1 VGAPFPFAGAELT
14 PAARRLLAVEHGRV
28 QRDGQDQPVEVLGGQ
43 QRVHAQHAPATE
55 LARDLTVVNYDR
67 RGRGDSGDTAPHSVE
82 REVDDLSA
90 LVEVVGGRAS
100 MYGHS
105 SGAVLALHSAARG
118 LPIDRLVLHEPPFG
132 SGSDEERRTAHEE
145 AEHLA
150 ALLAQDRRSDA
161 VRFYFA
167 SMGMPAE
174 VADDLAADPSMQAG
188 APPILYDYEILGD
201 HGRDGLTPDE
211 QAGRVSVPALVLAG
225 GASPD
230 FMLDAATRIAAALPH
245 GRLRVL
251 GGEEHVVAPEC
262 LRLCWRSS
270 CWVTAASVSA
280 RSARSLMHC

>member
-1 VGAPFPFAGAELT
+1 MRTSDDTAYAETTSRDGTSIAYERLGDGDPLIVVGGALQ
-14 PAARRLLAVEHGRV
+14 GRV
-28 QRDGQDQPVEVLGGQ
+28 TYHPT
-43 QRVHAQHAPATE
+43 AQE
-55 LARDLTVVNYDR
+55 LARDFTVVNYDR

-82 REVDDLSA
+82 REVDDLAA
-90 LVEVVGGRAS
+90 LVDVVGGRAS
-100 MYGHS
+100 VYGHS
-105 SGAVLALHSAARG
+105 SGAVLALHAAARG

-132 SGSDEERRTAHEE
+132 SGSDEERRTEQEE

-150 ALLAQDRRSDA
+150 ALLARDRRADA

-188 APPILYDYEILGD
+188 APTILYDYEILGD
-201 HGRDGLTPDE
+201 HGRDGLTPSE
-211 QAGRVSVPALVLAG
+211 QAARVSVPALVLAG

-251 GGEEHVVAPEC
+251 DGEEHVVAPDV
-262 LRLCWRSS
+262 LRPVLAEFLLGDRG
-270 CWVTAASVSA
+270 
-280 RSARSLMHC
+280 